1 MKLSF
6 PKRDNRS
13 HMGRNDPITD
23 EDTGEVVGRVYSE
36 REFGRDVSLFD
47 GKYSASLDT
56 HDAAWGFVKG
66 VEAVLNHM
74 VSRKDAKASE
84 AA

>member
-13 HMGRNDPITD
+13 HHGRNDPVTD
-23 EDTGEVVGRVYSE
+23 EHTGEIVGYVNSQ
-36 REFGRDVSLFD
+36 REFGRFVSLFD

-66 VEAVLNHM
+66 VEAVLDHM
-74 VSRKDAKASE
+74 VSRKDTKASE

>member
-1 MKLSF
+1 MQLSF

-13 HMGRNDPITD
+13 HFGRHDQIID
-23 EDTGEVVGRVYSE
+23 QETGEVVGHVDSE
-36 REFGRDVSLFD
+36 REYGRRVSLFD
-47 GKYSASLDT
+47 GKYSATVDT
-56 HDAAWGFVKG
+56 HDQAWGFVKG

-74 VSRKDAKASE
+74 ILPKKKRAN